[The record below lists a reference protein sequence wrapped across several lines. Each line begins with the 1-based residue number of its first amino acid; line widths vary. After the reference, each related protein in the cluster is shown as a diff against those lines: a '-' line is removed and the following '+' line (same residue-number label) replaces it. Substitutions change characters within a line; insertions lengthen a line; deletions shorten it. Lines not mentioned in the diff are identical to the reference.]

1 MDAAP
6 LFVLVAGEASGDTL
20 GADLIGAL
28 RSHFP
33 AAHFTGIGG
42 PKMIAAGLVSRHP
55 LERLAVMG
63 FVEPLK
69 RLPELLRIRRDI
81 VNYCRQQR
89 PAAFIGIDAPD
100 FNLGIEKR
108 LKPLGIKTVHYV
120 SPSVWAWR
128 QGRIKG
134 IKKSVDLMLTLLPFE
149 QQFYQQHQVP
159 SLFVGHP
166 LASQLRPGDAAA
178 ARRQLGIGGAPVVAL
193 LPGSRSGEVA
203 LMAPLY
209 LQVAAK
215 LAASLAG
222 ISFVLPAANPA
233 RRAQLDALLA
243 SCPALPITVI
253 DGGAETAMTAA
264 DAVLL
269 TSGTT
274 ALEAMLLERPMVVS
288 YKLGEWS
295 YRLVRWLVKTP
306 YVALPNL
313 LAGRPLVAELLQHDA
328 TVEQLSGALLELLEP
343 ARGAALVAE
352 LRALRSQIEL
362 PSSARAAVAIAD
374 LIAEPAA

>member
-1 MDAAP
+1 MSAAP

-33 AAHFTGIGG
+33 AAQFVGIGG
-42 PKMIAAGLVSRHP
+42 PKMIAAGLLSRHP

-81 VNYCRQQR
+81 VNFCRQQR

-100 FNLGIEKR
+100 FNLGIAKR
-108 LKPLGIKTVHYV
+108 LKRAAITTVHYV

-166 LASQLRPGDAAA
+166 LASQLRPGDAAT
-178 ARRQLGIGGAPVVAL
+178 ARRQLGISGAPVVAL

-209 LQVAAK
+209 LQVAAQ
-215 LAASLAG
+215 LTASLAG
-222 ISFVLPAANPA
+222 VSFVMPAANPA
-233 RRAQLDALLA
+233 RRAQLDTLLA
-243 SCPALPITVI
+243 SHPTLPITVI
-253 DGGAETAMTAA
+253 DGAAETAMTAA

-313 LAGRPLVAELLQHDA
+313 LAGRPVVAELLQHDA
-328 TVEQLSGALLELLEP
+328 TVEQLSAALLELLEP
-343 ARGAALVAE
+343 DRGAALVAE
-352 LRALRSQIEL
+352 LRALRGQIEL
-362 PSSARAAVAIAD
+362 PSSARAAAAIAA
-374 LIAEPAA
+374 LVSEPAG